1 PTATTVH
8 PTAVGSGTRP
18 DMTEPSSQSSDSG
31 SAQVGDS
38 SSEYPKQLHAGAV
51 GYGPNYHVG
60 PTMTDKIA
68 GMKEVVK
75 GKVTKNP
82 DLIQHGQ
89 ERRTGVLHEKERES
103 DMQSNPFEHADDGD
117 SKQHNMREQAA
128 TVAPEG
134 TDAASQQR
142 QG

>member
-1 PTATTVH
+1 MSTTEQFAPTATTVH

-60 PTMTDKIA
+60 PVR
-68 GMKEVVK
+68 GFFLSPC
-75 GKVTKNP
+75 VT
-82 DLIQHGQ
+82 
-89 ERRTGVLHEKERES
+89 
-103 DMQSNPFEHADDGD
+103 
-117 SKQHNMREQAA
+117 
-128 TVAPEG
+128 
-134 TDAASQQR
+134 
-142 QG
+142 